1 MRVIAGKFKGR
12 RLLCPPGKVVRPTA
26 DAMKETVFNV
36 LGDRVEGVRAID
48 LFAGVGSLGIE
59 ALSRGAHLVHFIE
72 RDPRALEYLSRNLK
86 AAGVAEEALILKG
99 DALAWIRRLYDRGER
114 YGLLLADPP
123 YGSGMADRLLCCEEE
138 RPLLV
143 DGSTLVLQHH
153 AKERIRECSLRYLV
167 ETQRSFGDTVV
178 TFLIVREAK
187 S

>member
-12 RLLCPPGKVVRPTA
+12 RLLCPPGRVVRPTA

-36 LGDRVEGVRAID
+36 LGERVEGVRAID

-59 ALSRGAHLVHFIE
+59 ALSRGARSVHFIE
-72 RDPRALEYLSRNLK
+72 RDPKALEYLSRNLRY
-86 AAGVAEEALILKG
+86 AGVAEEALLLKG
-99 DALAWIRRLYDRGER
+99 DAFKWIERLHDRGER

-123 YGSGMADRLLCCEEE
+123 YGSGMADRLLRCEEE
-138 RPLLV
+138 GPLLV

-153 AKERIRECSLRYLV
+153 AKERIRGSSSRYIV